1 MNLTERLRGIVR
13 PSLGR
18 PGSAEAS
25 DPASGDAAA
34 LVERTPDPPGGSEA
48 ASGAPSWAEAVADA
62 LDGEWC
68 ERSGRQ
74 YLVIDRTYPP
84 GHRHG
89 RTTIADAA
97 PGAEGWPSLAVL
109 DPAIARSRLLFVDL
123 ETTGLAG
130 GAGTCAFL
138 VGCAWFDGGVFR
150 VRQLLLAR
158 YGGER
163 ALLEDVAR
171 TAGESGALATYNGK
185 SFDVP
190 LIETRFLFHRM
201 TAPFATMP
209 HVDVLHTARRLWR
222 QGDGE
227 RSAFS
232 VDSADERGSGCRLGA
247 IEQSVLGHVREHDV
261 PGYEIPS
268 RYFHFV
274 RSGDPRPLAAVIE
287 HNRQDLL
294 SLALL
299 TARAAALLDQGA
311 SATVTA
317 REAFG
322 LGGLYR
328 RGGMRGEALACF
340 ARAVEMEEEDPGIAA
355 EALRE
360 CALLSRHARRYDEAA
375 AAWRRILE
383 LGARRPRLLQE
394 ASEALA
400 VHHEHRDANLALARD
415 LARQSLGYATSASRA
430 HAVRHR
436 LTRLNRKLGSRAA
449 DREAG
454 HSTVSLF

>member
-1 MNLTERLRGIVR
+1 V
-13 PSLGR
+13 
-18 PGSAEAS
+18 
-25 DPASGDAAA
+25 DPACTHLAWSD
-34 LVERTPDPPGGSEA
+34 
-48 ASGAPSWAEAVADA
+48 AVAEA
-62 LDGEWC
+62 LDGEWH
-68 ERSGRQ
+68 ERSGRH
-74 YLVIDRTYPP
+74 YLIIDRTYPP

-97 PGAEGWPSLAVL
+97 PGDEGWRSLAVL
-109 DPAIARSRLLFVDL
+109 DPAMAQSRLLFVDL

-138 VGCAWFDGGVFR
+138 VGCAWFDGAVFR

-158 YGGER
+158 YAGER

-171 TAGESGALATYNGK
+171 VAGEAGGLATYNGK
-185 SFDVP
+185 TFDVP

-201 TAPFATMP
+201 TASFSEMP
-209 HVDVLHTARRLWR
+209 HVDLLPTARRLWR
-222 QGDGE
+222 PADAD
-227 RSAFS
+227 RVSLDAT
-232 VDSADERGSGCRLGA
+232 DERGAGCRLSA
-247 IEQSVLGHVREHDV
+247 VEQSVLGHAREGDV
-261 PGYEIPS
+261 PGFEIPS

-274 RSGDPRPLAAVIE
+274 RSGDPRPLAAVLE

-299 TARAAALLDQGA
+299 TARAAMLLEQGA
-311 SATVTA
+311 CATTTA

-322 LGGLYR
+322 LGCLYR
-328 RGGMRGEALACF
+328 RGGMRDEALACF
-340 ARAVEMEEEDPGIAA
+340 ARAVEMGEDDPGTTA

-360 CALLSRHARRYDEAA
+360 CAVLSRRARRYEEAA
-375 AAWRRILE
+375 AAWRQILE
-383 LGARRPRLLQE
+383 LGTRRPRLLQE

-415 LARQSLGYATSASRA
+415 LAQQSLRHATSTSRA

-436 LTRLNRKLGSRAA
+436 LTRLNRKMGNRSSDQEAVQPAA
-449 DREAG
+449 
-454 HSTVSLF
+454 SLF